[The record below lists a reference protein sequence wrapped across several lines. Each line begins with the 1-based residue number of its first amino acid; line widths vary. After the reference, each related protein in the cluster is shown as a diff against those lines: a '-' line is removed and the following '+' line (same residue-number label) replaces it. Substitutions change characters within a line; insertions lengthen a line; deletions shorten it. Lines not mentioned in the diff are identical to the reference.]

1 MEKQRMENIIC
12 KCKSSCSKKRKSA
25 DSNRGCPCKARN
37 TECSAEC
44 RCGARSKPCI
54 NKVLYIRVTIIY
66 LPISNV
72 ELGILSQNICVFFPN
87 QDNAHLLAEE
97 RGLRRRNQVRFG
109 SDSSHAATEEEDRRR
124 EHNDVKVYYSWTTTN
139 NWSSHDF
146 IVLFSVILIW
156 SSQFNISLHIK
167 TECEK
172 LSL

>member
-1 MEKQRMENIIC
+1 MTRACANFMFSRNSTHLTRKLCVSHTVKTTCGKHMENICKCMEKQRMENTVC
-12 KCKSSCSKKRKSA
+12 KCKNSCSTKRKSA
-25 DSNRGCPCKARN
+25 DSNCGCPCKARN

-97 RGLRRRNQVRFG
+97 RGLRRRNPVRFG

-124 EHNDVKVYYSWTTTN
+124 EHNDVKVYYS
-139 NWSSHDF
+139 
-146 IVLFSVILIW
+146 
-156 SSQFNISLHIK
+156 
-167 TECEK
+167 
-172 LSL
+172 